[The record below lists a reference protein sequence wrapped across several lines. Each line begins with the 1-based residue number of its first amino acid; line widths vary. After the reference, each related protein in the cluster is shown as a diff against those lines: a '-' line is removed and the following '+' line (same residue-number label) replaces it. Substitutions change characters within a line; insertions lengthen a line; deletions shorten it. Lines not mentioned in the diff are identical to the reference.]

1 MNARRHV
8 IRGMSSMNRAK
19 PSTASERF
27 PSMAWT
33 PERRAAQAA
42 LMASLNA
49 NPEFAARRDAAT
61 AANSA
66 ANSARM
72 VARHKD
78 PKFAAAHSE
87 RSRARMATMNSNPE
101 FVAASTQRLRRLQ
114 ADPIFEA
121 RRIAKRCGLDIEIP
135 QWVPRDLWTEFL
147 DMAAGFGEEYA
158 ASHVRRIKR
167 EAGSFPADVPEGRPS
182 NESSAS
188 FSNPARPSTV
198 RTH

>member
-1 MNARRHV
+1 
-8 IRGMSSMNRAK
+8 
-19 PSTASERF
+19 
-27 PSMAWT
+27 MAWT

-66 ANSARM
+66 RM

-78 PKFAAAHSE
+78 PEFAAAHSE
-87 RSRARMATMNSNPE
+87 RSRTRMATMNANPD
-101 FVAASTQRLRRLQ
+101 FVAAGAQRLKRLR

-121 RRIAKRCGLDIEIP
+121 RRIMKRRGLDIEIP

-147 DMAAGFGEEYA
+147 DMAAEFGEEYA
-158 ASHVRRIKR
+158 ASHIRRIKQ
-167 EAGSFPADVPEGRPS
+167 EAIF
-182 NESSAS
+182 
-188 FSNPARPSTV
+188 FSC
-198 RTH
+198 

>member
-1 MNARRHV
+1 
-8 IRGMSSMNRAK
+8 MNRTK
-19 PSTASERF
+19 PSMASERF

-33 PERRAAQAA
+33 PARRAAQAA

-66 ANSARM
+66 RM
-72 VARHKD
+72 VGRHKN

-87 RSRARMATMNSNPE
+87 RSRARMAAMNSNPE

-121 RRIAKRCGLDIEIP
+121 RRIAKRRGLDIEIP

-147 DMAAGFGEEYA
+147 DVAAGFGEEYA
-158 ASHVRRIKR
+158 AFHVRRIKR
-167 EAGSFPADVPEGRPS
+167 EAGSFPGNVPEGRPS

-188 FSNPARPSTV
+188 FSNPARPSSSASELRCGERESRCAWV
-198 RTH
+198 